1 MTEEKKD
8 KKRVITK
15 PGTKRFTVALAQ
27 TDYDLLTTEA
37 DGRPVSLWATR
48 ILVKHCDSLRK
59 EAK

>member
-1 MTEEKKD
+1 MTEEQ
-8 KKRVITK
+8 KKRIITK

-27 TDYDLLTTEA
+27 ADYDLLNTEA